1 MSYDYTYVTVD
12 VADTSPPDPIDYT
25 ITVLDHYSKQPIED
39 AQVFLDGVNI
49 GFTDDERPEDPP
61 ECRFPGRPTRSEFLA
76 AGYQDSAQDII
87 SNDESHHTDGDR
99 RMTDFTNRAEP
110 AEPER

>member
-39 AQVFLDGVNI
+39 AQVFLDGINI
-49 GFTDDERPEDPP
+49 GFTDENGQKTLQNVV
-61 ECRFPGRPTRSEFLA
+61 PGQTYPIRILA

-87 SNDESHHTDGDR
+87 SNDEITI
-99 RMTDFTNRAEP
+99 P
-110 AEPER
+110 AETDE